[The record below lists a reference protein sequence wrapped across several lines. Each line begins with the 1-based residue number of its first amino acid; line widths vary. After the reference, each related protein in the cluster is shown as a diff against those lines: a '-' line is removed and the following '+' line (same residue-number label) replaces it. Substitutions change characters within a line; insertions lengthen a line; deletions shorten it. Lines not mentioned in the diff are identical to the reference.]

1 MNIAAERTITVLAV
15 VLETNDRAQIE
26 RVSLDRKWNLQFAA
40 TFQEARAALREG
52 TVDVVISDSHI
63 GEEHSWR
70 DLLNAMRDI
79 TEPAA
84 LIVADRQADE
94 TLWVE
99 VLKEGGFD
107 VLAKPFDGSELHH
120 LVSVACARRFRLRE
134 GADAGRDTTHAA
146 AA

>member
-1 MNIAAERTITVLAV
+1 MNIAAQRTITVLAV
-15 VLETNDRAQIE
+15 VLEANDRTQIE
-26 RVSLDRKWNLQFAA
+26 RASVDRRWNRQFAA
-40 TFQEARAALREG
+40 SFQEAHEVLREG

-70 DLLNAMRDI
+70 DLLYTMHET

-84 LIVADRQADE
+84 LIVADRLADE

-99 VLKEGGFD
+99 VLNEGGFD
-107 VLAKPFDGSELHH
+107 VLAKPFDWSELHH
-120 LVSVACARRFRLRE
+120 AVSVAWSLRFKAREESDKRH
-134 GADAGRDTTHAA
+134 DTTRAA